1 MNRQFKK
8 YSKASWH
15 KTRLSRKY
23 KSRLFFARCQAST
36 ALACGIADINAIKT
50 AYGNKSD
57 KDIAII
63 NTYISTME
71 AFSKSLTIKSP
82 N

>member
-1 MNRQFKK
+1 MNKQFKK
-8 YSKASWH
+8 YSKASWY
-15 KTRLSRKY
+15 KIRLSRKY

-36 ALACGIADINAIKT
+36 ALACGIANINAIKA

-57 KDIAII
+57 KSIAII
-63 NTYISTME
+63 NTYIATME
-71 AFSKSLTIKSP
+71 AVSKSVAIKSP